1 MTFEQTLER
10 SEGLS
15 RVAIWV
21 RRVSSRGKSSEPEGG
36 EAEGACLGHLWEGS
50 GSGWSSKS
58 EQRRMSGK
66 EVGKVL
72 VVLWQSHLSPVCT
85 EQHSKLAWKLL
96 YAVYSKILA

>member
-15 RVAIWV
+15 CVAIWG
-21 RRVSSRGKSSEPEGG
+21 RRVLSRGKSSEPEGG

-50 GSGWSSKS
+50 GSGWSSKN

-66 EVGKVL
+66 EVSKVWVCSGKVICHP
-72 VVLWQSHLSPVCT
+72 SALSNSLNWPGSSYMLFT
-85 EQHSKLAWKLL
+85 PRF
-96 YAVYSKILA
+96 